1 MINLGILII
10 LKEFYFFKD
19 DKLENYIK
27 WFYNFGVFVDILVFY
42 LFIYIF
48 FLDIFFFMRLI

>member
-19 DKLENYIK
+19 DILESYIK

>member
-10 LKEFYFFKD
+10 LKEFNFFKD
-19 DKLENYIK
+19 DILESYIK

>member
-10 LKEFYFFKD
+10 LKEFYIFKY
-19 DKLENYIK
+19 DKLESYIK
-27 WFYNFGVFVDILVFY
+27 WFYNFGVFVDIFY

>member
-1 MINLGILII
+1 MINLGILIII

-27 WFYNFGVFVDILVFY
+27 WFYNFGVFVDIFY

-48 FLDIFFFMRLI
+48 FLDIFFFMRLL

>member
-10 LKEFYFFKD
+10 LKEFYIFKY
-19 DKLENYIK
+19 DKLESYIK